1 MCIRGEHGGRML
13 ADGSLG
19 KLVVETGRGEGLSLG
34 QFVWSSKAVF

>member
-1 MCIRGEHGGRML
+1 MYIRGEHGGSVL

-19 KLVVETGRGEGLSLG
+19 KLVVERGRGKGPSLG